1 MCWVKPSQAKLNGKT
16 PTATHRLSMHSK
28 VKEYCE
34 LTLRVLFRIMHGE
47 EQREGGA
54 DRLFTTATQ
63 AAVLHF
69 TSKEFTD
76 CRLARGTQRT
86 VITDTTKTNEW
97 WHLRWTCFCKNFGPS
112 ELHTQSR
119 GCHKA
124 LFRKNICYYTDICL
138 CWLWPAAGSPVGLR
152 ALLLLCLLVQ
162 LGEDE
167 AVPALD

>member
-1 MCWVKPSQAKLNGKT
+1 MDNGKT
-16 PTATHRLSMHSK
+16 PSATHRLSMHSK
-28 VKEYCE
+28 VKDYCE

-54 DRLFTTATQ
+54 DRLFATATQ

-69 TSKEFTD
+69 TSEQFTD
-76 CRLARGTQRT
+76 CRLTRGTQRT

-97 WHLRWTCFCKNFGPS
+97 WHLHWTCFCTNSGSSLTPYSVLGKS
-112 ELHTQSR
+112 QSFFS
-119 GCHKA
+119 GKK
-124 LFRKNICYYTDICL
+124 KNICYYTDICF
-138 CWLWPAAGSPVGLR
+138 CWLWPAAGSPVGLW